1 MATYDQR
8 STGTDLV
15 SHVLLMVPSSVAPPA
30 GTSGPRDFA
39 TTPGRMSSAP
49 HSTADAGP
57 GPATRRPAPGARR
70 PAPTDGEPRAVARA
84 ASGTASRSPYP
95 GRGSRTA
102 PTWWVHA

>member
-39 TTPGRMSSAP
+39 TTPARMSSAP

-57 GPATRRPAPGARR
+57 GPATRRPAPGANRR
-70 PAPTDGEPRAVARA
+70 RA
-84 ASGTASRSPYP
+84 AGCRESRERDREQVPV
-95 GRGSRTA
+95 SRPWLLDSA
-102 PTWWVHA
+102 NMV